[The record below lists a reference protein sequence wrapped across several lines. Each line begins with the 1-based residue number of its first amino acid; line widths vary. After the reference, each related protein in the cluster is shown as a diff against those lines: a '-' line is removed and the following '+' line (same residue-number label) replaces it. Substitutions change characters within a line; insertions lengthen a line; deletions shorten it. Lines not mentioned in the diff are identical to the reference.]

1 MLDVKTILLITLSVL
16 TTAEVVAERAW
27 PNKVFDCQVVTASGS
42 TGLVGLQTFSL
53 KDAEEGVVGLTA
65 TTLLGNRENA
75 VRVVQCVEQGSGK
88 VFRDQN
94 FQAWVNAL
102 PR

>member
-1 MLDVKTILLITLSVL
+1 MLDVKTILLIALSVL

-27 PNKVFDCQVVTASGS
+27 PNTVFDCQVVTDSGS

-88 VFRDQN
+88 VFKDQN
-94 FQAWVNAL
+94 FQAWVDGQ

>member
-27 PNKVFDCQVVTASGS
+27 PNKVFDCQVVTDSGS
-42 TGLVGLQTFSL
+42 TGLVGLQTLSL

-75 VRVVQCVEQGSGK
+75 VRVVQCVEQGRGAS
-88 VFRDQN
+88 FRDQN
-94 FQAWVNAL
+94 FQAWVNGL